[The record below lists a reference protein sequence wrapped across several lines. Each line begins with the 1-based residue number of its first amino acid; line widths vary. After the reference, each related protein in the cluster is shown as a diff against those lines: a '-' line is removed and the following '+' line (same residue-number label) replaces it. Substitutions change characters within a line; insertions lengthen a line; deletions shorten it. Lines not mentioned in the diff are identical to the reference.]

1 MRLQYK
7 LSKGI
12 KICAWLVMSLVLVL
26 LIVTQTAAAADTD
39 AVKPSVDPVR
49 NNDNY
54 SAVVYDNTNGLP
66 AAEANTIVQT
76 SEGFIWIGCYAGLVR
91 YDGNNFER
99 LDSTQGVN
107 SISCLYVDKQDRLW
121 IGTNDNGLAVMENG
135 EFRFWGEKDGLGAFK
150 INDIEGY
157 EDGCVYVGTTSG
169 ISMFKSNLE
178 MVTLKDDRIDDVY
191 VESMVAGSDGLVYCT
206 SHDGNIFILR
216 DGNLVN
222 YYEKDETMHPITCVY
237 PDNKKPG
244 WIYYGT
250 EDEGVFHVNLK
261 SGFNTAEHIDISP
274 LIGVYDITQI
284 GDYLWVCTRGGV
296 GAIAE
301 DGFHSLDYLP
311 LNNSVDHVMMDY
323 QGNLWFTSSRQGVMK
338 LVANRFTDVFAR
350 YGLEDRVIN
359 TTCILDG
366 KLFMGSDN
374 GLVVTGDEGVVKSI
388 PLTSV
393 KKADG
398 GPLREDQTGSDLLE
412 LLDGIRIRS
421 IIRDSRDRLWISTW
435 KSLGLLRY
443 DHGELT
449 VFDETDGLLSN
460 RIRSVSETR
469 DGRILVAITGGLNII
484 KDDAVVT
491 ICDKD
496 NGIYNNETLNVCE
509 APNGDVLVGSNG
521 DGIYVVNSEGTSNI
535 GRKDGLTSGVIMRIV
550 YDEENKVFWLVTGNS
565 LAYMTE
571 DYKVK
576 TISKFPYPDNL
587 DIIKNSK
594 GDMWILSSD
603 GIYVA
608 PVKDL
613 LANKATDPVHYGI
626 ANGIPC
632 IATSNPYNYLTENG
646 DLYISGRSGVVKVNI
661 EESLEDIEEL
671 KMSVP
676 FVKADSK
683 FIYPDEKGYLRIPA
697 STKKLAVYA
706 YVYNYS
712 MTDPTV
718 SFMLRGFERKPSTLK
733 LSELGALYYTNLQ
746 GGTYRF
752 DMQVMDAMGR
762 NSKTM
767 TATIIKAKAFY
778 EQAWFFILATVLFGG
793 ASLAALQLYIR
804 DKMKKIEQKHREKA
818 ERDRI
823 TSDLHMANQIQTS
836 VLPHEF
842 PPFPEKKEFELYAM
856 MEPAREVGGDFYDF
870 FLIDDDHLCLV
881 IADVSGKGIPAS
893 LFMMNSK
900 VLIKSFASGDNTP
913 AEVLEKANKEICE
926 NNQMEMF
933 ITVWLGILELSTG
946 KMVASNAGHEYPVIG
961 HAGGE
966 FELIKDKHGF
976 VVGGMEGVKYTDYEL
991 QLKPGDKLF
1000 VYTDG
1005 VPEAS
1010 NVSNKLFGTDRM
1022 LEALNADKYAPVE
1035 ELLRN
1040 VRKAVS
1046 EFAAGAE
1053 QFDDITMLAVEYT
1066 GPETDQ

>member
-1 MRLQYK
+1 M
-7 LSKGI
+7 
-12 KICAWLVMSLVLVL
+12 WLVVSLAFVL
-26 LIVTQTAAAADTD
+26 LIVTQTVAAADTA
-39 AVKPSVDPVR
+39 AVEPTVDPVR

-54 SAVVYDNTNGLP
+54 SAIVYDNTNGLP

-91 YDGNNFER
+91 YDGNTFER

-107 SISCLYVDKQDRLW
+107 SISSLYVDKQDRLW

-150 INDIEGY
+150 INDIEGD
-157 EDGCVYVGTTSG
+157 EDGCVYVGTTAG
-169 ISMFKSNLE
+169 ISMFKPNLE
-178 MVTLKDDRIDDVY
+178 MSTLKDERIDDVY
-191 VESMVAGSDGLVYCT
+191 VENMVSGSDGLVYCT

-222 YYEKDETMHPITCVY
+222 YYEKDETMRSITCVY
-237 PDNKKPG
+237 PDKKRPG

-284 GDYLWVCTRGGV
+284 GDYLWICTRNGV
-296 GAIAE
+296 GVIAE

-311 LNNSVDHVMMDY
+311 LKNSVDHVMMDY

-359 TTCILDG
+359 TTCMFDG

-374 GLVVTGDEGVVKSI
+374 GLIVTDDEGVVESI

-393 KKADG
+393 RKADG
-398 GPLREDQTGSDLLE
+398 GQLREDQMGSDLLK

-421 IIRDSRDRLWISTW
+421 IICDSKDRLWISTW

-449 VFDETDGLLSN
+449 IFDETDGLLSN
-460 RIRSVSETR
+460 RVRSVSETR

-496 NGIYNNETLNVCE
+496 EGIVNTETLNVCE
-509 APNGDVLVGSNG
+509 APNGDILVGSNG
-521 DGIYVVNSEGTSNI
+521 DGIYVINSEGTSNI
-535 GRKDGLTSGVIMRIV
+535 GRDAGLASGVIMRMI

-587 DIIKNSK
+587 DMLKNSK

-613 LANKATDPVHYGI
+613 MANKATDPVHYGI

-683 FIYPDEKGYLRIPA
+683 FIYPDDKGYLRIPA
-697 STKKLAVYA
+697 RTKKLAVYA

-712 MTDPTV
+712 LTDPTV
-718 SFMLRGFERKPSTLK
+718 SFMLRGFERKPSFLK
-733 LSELGALYYTNLQ
+733 RSELGPLYYTNLQ

-762 NSKTM
+762 DSKSM

-778 EQAWFFILATVLFGG
+778 EQAWFFVLAMALFGG
-793 ASLAALQLYIR
+793 GSLAVLQLYVR

-818 ERDRI
+818 ERERI
-823 TSDLHMANQIQTS
+823 TNDLHMANQIQTS
-836 VLPHEF
+836 VLPHDF

-856 MEPAREVGGDFYDF
+856 MKPAREVGGDFYDF
-870 FLIDDDHLCLV
+870 FLVDDDHLCLV

-913 AEVLEKANKEICE
+913 AEVLEKVNKEICE

-933 ITVWLGILELSTG
+933 VTVWLGILELSTG
-946 KMVASNAGHEYPVIG
+946 KMVAANAGHEYPVIG
-961 HAGGE
+961 HSGGE
-966 FELIKDKHGF
+966 FEIIKDRHGF
-976 VVGGMEGVKYTDYEL
+976 VVGGMEGVKYKDYEL
-991 QLKPGDKLF
+991 QLMPGDKLF

-1005 VPEAS
+1005 VPEAT
-1010 NVSNKLFGTDRM
+1010 NAKNELFGVDRM
-1022 LEALNADKYAPVE
+1022 LEALNADKHAPVE
-1035 ELLRN
+1035 EMLRN

-1046 EFAAGAE
+1046 EFAAGTE
-1053 QFDDITMLAVEYT
+1053 QFDDLTMLAMEYT
-1066 GPETDQ
+1066 GTDQ